1 MVTLEEGILR
11 LRKQKSPFKNIDHIE
26 ELCQKKFT
34 LSPYKIIHKGILPNK
49 KCCIG
54 KKRKQGQ
61 TVHML
66 QLFWIYIPLARLY
79 IYIFI

>member
-54 KKRKQGQ
+54 KKRKKSFCSVTTQSCGSGSR
-61 TVHML
+61 
-66 QLFWIYIPLARLY
+66 F
-79 IYIFI
+79 F